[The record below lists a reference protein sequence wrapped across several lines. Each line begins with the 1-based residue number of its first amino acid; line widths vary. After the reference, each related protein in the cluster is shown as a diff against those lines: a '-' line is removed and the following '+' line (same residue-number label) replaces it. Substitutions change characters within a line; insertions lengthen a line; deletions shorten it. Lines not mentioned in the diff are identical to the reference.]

1 MVEKKLTE
9 RIGIH
14 KVALCFLEK
23 FGWIEREQYVADYGI
38 DTQVEIVEN
47 NVPTGLLYCLQ
58 VKAGKSYIK
67 KSNDNI
73 VFYPEKKHVEYWL
86 NHSLPVILIICD
98 LEKNKNYWEFL
109 NPQTIKETERGWK
122 INIPLDNLLD
132 HEEAKYKIS
141 QYYYNN
147 KKFTIMES
155 VDDTSHPLSR
165 RVSMKVVL
173 KGDVAKV
180 VMEKQLPHLIE
191 GLKKSDYYRSKI
203 VEKHHKDKQA
213 DCVWV
218 YFYKDLEQ
226 YKNGL
231 PLCIAYWNDPKSKSP
246 TVLSSDDKE
255 VNGIFIRWSQ
265 IEIPDE
271 FFNDRLTKGKYLNII
286 DNYISNVEKIFFD
299 ISSTYENYKMN
310 KSISSLKSK
319 ILKTKIIH
327 DKLFPK
333 EFHEKLPPL
342 ECVDLDQ
349 YIQNIFSSID
359 NIYIVL
365 QDKKRNERNLC
376 YCIEM
381 YIKAYNEDFSSVRHE
396 RKKVT

>member
-86 NHSLPVILIICD
+86 NHSLPVILVICD

-109 NPQTIKETERGWK
+109 NSQTIKETERGWK

-147 KKFTIMES
+147 KNFTIMES
-155 VDDTSHPLSR
+155 GMDTSHLLSR

-180 VMEKQLPHLIE
+180 VIEKQLPHLIE

-203 VEKHHKDKQA
+203 VEKHHNDKQA

-255 VNGIFIRWSQ
+255 VNGIFIHWSQ

-310 KSISSLKSK
+310 KSISSL
-319 ILKTKIIH
+319 
-327 DKLFPK
+327 P
-333 EFHEKLPPL
+333 E
-342 ECVDLDQ
+342 
-349 YIQNIFSSID
+349 QN
-359 NIYIVL
+359 
-365 QDKKRNERNLC
+365 
-376 YCIEM
+376 
-381 YIKAYNEDFSSVRHE
+381 
-396 RKKVT
+396 